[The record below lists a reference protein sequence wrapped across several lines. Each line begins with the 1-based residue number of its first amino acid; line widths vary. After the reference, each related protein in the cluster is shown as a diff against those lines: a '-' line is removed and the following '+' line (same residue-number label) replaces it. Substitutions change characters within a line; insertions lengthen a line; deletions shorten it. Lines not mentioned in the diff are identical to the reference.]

1 MNIFDLLE
9 EEETNEVPTSPPKLV
24 GRIASPEE
32 IADLMG
38 EAQLGDGVTEQ
49 LMDVDEL
56 FLLYRK
62 ITEEKKEQE
71 EAFALEK
78 QRLAMITFKQEEI
91 ERRIDRVLKANGWEK
106 GTHIG
111 VYYTFRASTSTQI
124 LDEGIVPKEFWS
136 TKEFVDTAKIKAH
149 FKITPNVEIPG
160 VNIEKKRNL
169 NLKIVDEV

>member
-1 MNIFDLLE
+1 MNIFDLLSE
-9 EEETNEVPTSPPKLV
+9 EELAEIYEPPPKLV

-32 IADLMG
+32 VADLMG
-38 EAQLGDGVTEQ
+38 EAKFGDDIEEV

-71 EAFALEK
+71 EAFAIEK
-78 QRLAMITFKQEEI
+78 QRLALISFKQEEI
-91 ERRIDRVLKANGWEK
+91 ERRIDRVLKSNGWEK

-149 FKITPNVEIPG
+149 FKTSPNAEIPG
-160 VNIEKKRNL
+160 VNLEKKRNL
-169 NLKIVDEV
+169 NLKIVD

>member
-1 MNIFDLLE
+1 MNIFDLLSE
-9 EEETNEVPTSPPKLV
+9 EELAEIHEPPPKLV

-38 EAQLGDGVTEQ
+38 EVQLGDEITEQ
-49 LMDVDEL
+49 PLDVDEL

-71 EAFALEK
+71 EAFAIEK
-78 QRLAMITFKQEEI
+78 QRLAMISFRQEDI
-91 ERRIDRVLKANGWEK
+91 EQRIDRVLKANGWEK
-106 GTHIG
+106 GTHTG
-111 VYYTFRASTSTQI
+111 VYYTFRPSTSTQI

-149 FKITPNVEIPG
+149 FKTTPNVEIPG
-160 VNIEKKRNL
+160 VNLEKKRNL